1 MNGERTGSP
10 EPEDDRALAWYARPE
25 QPGPWRMR
33 ACPEHGR
40 VLERHRFRRLGAA
53 EPAPGDPGR
62 GAGECALCGHPELLR
77 EVELCT
83 CEHDSA
89 RCPAHQ
95 NVGCGG

>member
-1 MNGERTGSP
+1 MAEMNGEGIGSP
-10 EPEDDRALAWYARPE
+10 EPDDGRDLAWYARPE
-25 QPGPWRMR
+25 LPGPWRIR
-33 ACPEHGR
+33 ACREHGR
-40 VLERHRFRRLGAA
+40 ALERHRFRRLDAA
-53 EPAPGDPGR
+53 APARG
-62 GAGECALCGHPELLR
+62 GAGECALCGHPQLLR